1 MDRNYIAAPAVA
13 VAGGAVGCALRA
25 WGLRTAFEPETGL
38 PIPGMPATWA
48 LILLSIAMAAVLL
61 VLVRGCRNC
70 PLPGGYDQA
79 FSAKGSTAY
88 MTCMVLSAFALLAAA
103 AGMLLDFVQRENTSM
118 LRLILAVLCVVSA
131 VCVLS
136 TGRNNYRGEGRG
148 KYNFTLLMPAY
159 TFCVWLIAAYQVRA
173 GDPVQ
178 LDYIYEILA
187 IIAALLGLYFTAG
200 FSFER
205 LKAARSALFSLLG
218 VYFSIVTLA
227 DRHDLP
233 STLLYCFAILMLLT
247 SALTLL
253 RNVSQLGTAC
263 DTKESHREE
272 SSDEP

>member
-38 PIPGMPATWA
+38 PIPGMPAHLGAYPA
-48 LILLSIAMAAVLL
+48 LHRHGGGAAGAGAGL
-61 VLVRGCRNC
+61 RNC

-205 LKAARSALFSLLG
+205 PKAARSALFSLLG